1 MKVSLVF
8 RWAVL
13 GVAAAS
19 LHAGLPVSPVS
30 PFQAPDQPATATAP
44 TESAP
49 IEFRGVFV
57 TGSRQQFSFF
67 DPGKRQSFWVG
78 LNEAGADYRVTRY
91 EADTETATVEGG
103 GRTLT
108 LTLHK
113 VKIASAPAPANVPPA
128 PAANFG
134 AAQPAVAPPPVVLN
148 PTPAD
153 EAKRLE
159 AIAAEVRRRRALR
172 QQTMTTPEKTQ

>member
-13 GVAAAS
+13 GLAAAS
-19 LHAGLPVSPVS
+19 LEAGLPVSPVS
-30 PFQAPDQPATATAP
+30 PFQAPDQPAAAAAT
-44 TESAP
+44 TESPP
-49 IEFRGVFV
+49 IEFRGVV
-57 TGSRQQFSFF
+57 VIGSRQQFGFF
-67 DPGKRQSFWVG
+67 DPAKRQSFWVG

-108 LTLHK
+108 LALHK
-113 VKIASAPAPANVPPA
+113 VKIASAPAPVNVAPPV
-128 PAANFG
+128 ANFG
-134 AAQPAVAPPPVVLN
+134 AASPPIGPPPVVLN

-172 QQTMTTPEKTQ
+172 QQTVTTPEKTQ